1 MSTGRLSIDLA
12 AIAANWQALQSL
24 ARTEAAPVVKA
35 DAYGLGVAPVARAL
49 AGAGAR
55 KFFVAYAEEGH
66 ALRRALGPGPEIMVL
81 SGHMAG
87 DARMLAEYQL
97 TPLLNSVDQLSRHL
111 EALPDQAFGLQLDT
125 GMNRLGLEWAEWA
138 AVAEIA
144 LAQKP
149 VLLMSHLACS
159 DDAEHPMNPYQLD
172 LFRQMTDGL
181 NVPRSLA
188 ATGGILLGPDYAFD
202 LVRPGIGLYG
212 GHPFEQA
219 RPVVRLDLPVIQVR
233 DLQEGEVAGYGN
245 AWQASRPSRLATVA
259 AGYADGVFRAL
270 TDRLTLWHG
279 DTPVPAV
286 GRVSMDLVIADIT
299 DLPGD
304 PESLTLL
311 GPHQTV
317 DQLASAAG
325 TIGYEVLTSL
335 GPRYARHHGG

>member
-1 MSTGRLSIDLA
+1 
-12 AIAANWQALQSL
+12 
-24 ARTEAAPVVKA
+24 
-35 DAYGLGVAPVARAL
+35 
-49 AGAGAR
+49 
-55 KFFVAYAEEGH
+55 
-66 ALRRALGPGPEIMVL
+66 
-81 SGHMAG
+81 
-87 DARMLAEYQL
+87 
-97 TPLLNSVDQLSRHL
+97 
-111 EALPDQAFGLQLDT
+111 
-125 GMNRLGLEWAEWA
+125 
-138 AVAEIA
+138 
-144 LAQKP
+144 
-149 VLLMSHLACS
+149 
-159 DDAEHPMNPYQLD
+159 
-172 LFRQMTDGL
+172 MTDGL